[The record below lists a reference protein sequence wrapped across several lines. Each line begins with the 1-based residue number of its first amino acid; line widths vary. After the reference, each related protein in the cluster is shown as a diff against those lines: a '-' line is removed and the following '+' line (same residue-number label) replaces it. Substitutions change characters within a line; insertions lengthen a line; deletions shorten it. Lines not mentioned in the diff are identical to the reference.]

1 MNWTFIVI
9 AAVMVGCVLI
19 MYYYFSYSRTTL
31 YNNQVLLNNTNT
43 SISLAPVTDS
53 PNSLNYTI
61 SLWVFLINWNSDG
74 NYNTL
79 LNMNTVQGGS
89 SSTTQ
94 FNNGNAANNYILYL
108 DKMTPNLYWYVPS
121 LMSNSGDILVT
132 NNFPIQSWT
141 FVALS
146 MNGNQGDLYIN
157 GKLVSSKNIS
167 TGTILAPGGKIELGF
182 PKNNQLAA
190 TNATNNP
197 NMYIANVKRL
207 PSASNP
213 QDVWTSY
220 LAGNQVSNLNV
231 SSYGAQVGLK
241 QNGQVISQYNLN

>member
-1 MNWTFIVI
+1 MVI
-9 AAVMVGCVLI
+9 CVMV

-31 YNNQVLLNNTNT
+31 YNNQILLNNTNT
-43 SISLAPVTDS
+43 SLTLAPITDS

-61 SLWVFLINWNSDG
+61 SFWVFLINWNSDG

-79 LNMNTVQGGS
+79 MNMNTAQTGS
-89 SSTTQ
+89 QSTTL
-94 FNNGNAANNYILYL
+94 FSNGNPSNHYILYL
-108 DKMTPNLYWYVPS
+108 DKSKPNLYWYVPS

-141 FVALS
+141 FIALS
-146 MNGNQGDLYIN
+146 MNGNQGDFYIN

-167 TGTILAPGGKIELGF
+167 TGSINAPGGKIELGF

-197 NMYIANVKRL
+197 NMYITNVQRL
-207 PSASNP
+207 PTASNP

-220 LAGNQVSNLNV
+220 MAGNGVSNLNV
-231 SSYGAQVGLK
+231 SSYGAEVGLK
-241 QNGQVISQYNLN
+241 QNGQVISKYNVN